1 MMVFCSF
8 SSLVRVALWLVALAL
23 VAGLA
28 LAGTASP
35 ATSPA
40 TGPDSGPVPTS
51 TRTVAAPEPV
61 DH

>member
-1 MMVFCSF
+1 MMVLCSF
-8 SSLVRVALWLVALAL
+8 SSLVRVALWLVALAM

-35 ATSPA
+35 TTA
-40 TGPDSGPVPTS
+40 PDSGPVPTS
-51 TRTVAAPEPV
+51 TRTVATPEPV